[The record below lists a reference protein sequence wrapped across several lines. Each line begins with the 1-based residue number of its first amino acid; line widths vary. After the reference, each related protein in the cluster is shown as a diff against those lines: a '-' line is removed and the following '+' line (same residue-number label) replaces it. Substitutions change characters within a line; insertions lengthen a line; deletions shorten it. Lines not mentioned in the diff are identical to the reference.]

1 MGKAFEKQIK
11 TIEHQG
17 ESQIKAVQDQGQ
29 AKTIRKYAY
38 DGEDTLLISKQKE
51 IFDELADERIKK
63 VTELDKKVNYNDWIN
78 KYKGNIKDA
87 EFNQFDNAFSLLD
100 KIRDGKIS
108 LTDAKNDQEDFG
120 RNLREIEKTNTKK
133 KDQKSK
139 RTLCAILKCFA
150 KQEKRLFNF
159 LMVIL
164 QWCLKQKKSNKE
176 RDLKH

>member
-17 ESQIKAVQDQGQ
+17 ESQIKAVQDQGE

-63 VTELDKKVNYNDWIN
+63 VTELDKKVNYDDWIN

-133 KDQKSK
+133 KRSKEQKN
-139 RTLCAILKCFA
+139 TLYNIEMLCKARKEIIQFFDDYSSMVSEA
-150 KQEKRLFNF
+150 K
-159 LMVIL
+159 
-164 QWCLKQKKSNKE
+164 KK
-176 RDLKH
+176 

>member
-11 TIEHQG
+11 TVEHQG

-87 EFNQFDNAFSLLD
+87 EFNQFDNAFSFLD

-133 KDQKSK
+133 KRSKEQKN
-139 RTLCAILKCFA
+139 TLCNIEMLCKARKEIIQFFDGYSSMVSEA
-150 KQEKRLFNF
+150 KKK
-159 LMVIL
+159 VIRR
-164 QWCLKQKKSNKE
+164 E
-176 RDLKH
+176 T

>member
-63 VTELDKKVNYNDWIN
+63 VTELDKKVNYDDWIN
-78 KYKGNIKDA
+78 KYKENIKDA

-133 KDQKSK
+133 KRSKEQKN
-139 RTLCAILKCFA
+139 TLYNIEMLCKARKEIIQFFDGYSAMVSEA
-150 KQEKRLFNF
+150 K
-159 LMVIL
+159 
-164 QWCLKQKKSNKE
+164 KK
-176 RDLKH
+176 

>member
-29 AKTIRKYAY
+29 AKTIREYAY

-63 VTELDKKVNYNDWIN
+63 VTELDKKVNYDDWIN

-108 LTDAKNDQEDFG
+108 LTD
-120 RNLREIEKTNTKK
+120 
-133 KDQKSK
+133 
-139 RTLCAILKCFA
+139 
-150 KQEKRLFNF
+150 
-159 LMVIL
+159 V
-164 QWCLKQKKSNKE
+164 KE
-176 RDLKH
+176 RSRRFWKRSRRSKKRKPLNNARK